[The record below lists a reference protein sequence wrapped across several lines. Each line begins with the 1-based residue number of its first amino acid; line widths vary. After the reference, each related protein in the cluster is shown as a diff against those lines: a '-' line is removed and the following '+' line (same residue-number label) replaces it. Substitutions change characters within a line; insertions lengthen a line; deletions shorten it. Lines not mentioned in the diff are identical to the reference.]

1 MDGKKIMQGLFTWL
15 NIGEAYDKAEG
26 WLLDPGI
33 AIAAV
38 FSRRFSDE
46 RSFDKTVDSLIFLSR
61 KDFPSLAEREEVR
74 FPSGKN
80 MLRGYLYRNELS
92 KGLVLY
98 VHGIKGQADDYY
110 AIGEDYFVRKGYDVF
125 AIDLTASGRSEG
137 MGIDGLHQSA
147 LDVKAAYEY
156 IRSRGDFEHC
166 PIYFFGHS
174 WGAYGVAAS
183 LNFPN
188 VRPCAIAAMSGFNT
202 PLEEMLALPSSAL
215 GIPLDIGKEDLKAAL
230 KARGGEYH
238 DLSASKGVASSGIPS
253 LIIHG
258 ELDETVPLDWSS
270 AYRALED
277 KDAAKLLLPGRGHA
291 DVFLSD
297 ASLEYAKNVRAMA
310 KEFTDVNGKD
320 MDAVSA
326 ERKQEFLSR
335 FDRRMT
341 SCVNEPLFD
350 KIDAFFLKHR

>member
-1 MDGKKIMQGLFTWL
+1 
-15 NIGEAYDKAEG
+15 
-26 WLLDPGI
+26 
-33 AIAAV
+33 
-38 FSRRFSDE
+38 
-46 RSFDKTVDSLIFLSR
+46 
-61 KDFPSLAEREEVR
+61 
-74 FPSGKN
+74 
-80 MLRGYLYRNELS
+80 MLRGYLYRNGLS

-230 KARGGEYH
+230 KAREGNTTT
-238 DLSASKGVASSGIPS
+238 SPRARASPRASSLPS
-253 LIIHG
+253 
-258 ELDETVPLDWSS
+258 SS
-270 AYRALED
+270 T
-277 KDAAKLLLPGRGHA
+277 
-291 DVFLSD
+291 
-297 ASLEYAKNVRAMA
+297 ASSTRPCLWIGPPPIGLWRIRTRRSYSCPA
-310 KEFTDVNGKD
+310 GD
-320 MDAVSA
+320 MRTCS
-326 ERKQEFLSR
+326 SPM
-335 FDRRMT
+335 RR
-341 SCVNEPLFD
+341 
-350 KIDAFFLKHR
+350 